1 MTAPTT
7 ATPAPSG
14 SSSSRRRNKPS
25 SLVTLAAAA
34 ALALLAATATPAF
47 AQDATKCGIPA
58 VPGTEQS
65 ATKPQDWGRCTSA
78 LDPASGAFDKHWC
91 KFGKMGP
98 WPDGPS
104 AKAQTCLKF
113 GRMSIFRGPMYGS
126 SEGSRTACNTPHSGS
141 TNYATIAVSTKYL
154 RTQQGGWSEDKG
166 HCGKCMCVFIHGADQ
181 AYNPGLQHNNARQH
195 MSYAFMGK
203 VRDRCG
209 ECPDDHIDVLMD
221 RPFSY
226 APFDPNNP
234 NSVREQ
240 RFAPYANAKE
250 GQRVFSNPAEMR
262 GTQFSPENVG
272 TWTSDWQFVPCG
284 WTHDKCV
291 ELFKSVG
298 YKDARPPQMT
308 QGVDS
313 YSLRPVSELRLAAG
327 SSLQRTLFDKP
338 WNLKEGDEQ

>member
-1 MTAPTT
+1 MTTRTAAP
-7 ATPAPSG
+7 AADQQQQFLL
-14 SSSSRRRNKPS
+14 RRGP
-25 SLVTLAAAA
+25 AAAA
-34 ALALLAATATPAF
+34 VLLLLASAAAPTAL

-58 VPGTEQS
+58 VPGAEQS
-65 ATKPQDWGRCTSA
+65 ATRPQDWGACTSA
-78 LDPASGAFDKHWC
+78 LDSDGGAANKHWC
-91 KFGKMGP
+91 KFGKIGA

-126 SEGSRTACNTPHSGS
+126 NDGARTACNTPHSGS
-141 TNYATIAVSTKYL
+141 ANYATIAVSTKYL
-154 RTQQGGWSEDKG
+154 KTKQGGWAADKG
-166 HCGKCMCVFIHGADQ
+166 HCGQCMCVYIHGADQ
-181 AYNPGLQHNNARQH
+181 AYNPGLQRDNAKVH

-203 VRDRCG
+203 VRDRCS

-234 NSVREQ
+234 ASVKEQ

-250 GQRVFSNPAEMR
+250 GARVFGNPIEMR

-272 TWTSDWQFVPCG
+272 TWTADWQFVPCS

-291 ELFKSVG
+291 EMFKSVG
-298 YKDARPPQMT
+298 YASARPPAMT
-308 QGVDS
+308 PGVDS

-327 SSLQRTLFDKP
+327 STLQRTLFDKP
-338 WNLKEGDEQ
+338 WNLKDGDEQ